1 MSQLLSRELVKAGLL
16 LLSVI
21 VISIKK
27 DDAKAPHMKN
37 FPSNK
42 TASITMEE
50 EEEEYHSILYGKL
63 AYENNCGSFMNS
75 DMY

>member
-1 MSQLLSRELVKAGLL
+1 MSQLLSRELVQAGLLLL

-50 EEEEYHSILYGKL
+50 EEE
-63 AYENNCGSFMNS
+63 
-75 DMY
+75 